1 MNEEP
6 LGVGA
11 RDCAGGLVGWM
22 GLCASAGSAGE
33 VVPAPATSAT
43 SATTHPTRAS
53 VHSQTQLQRRCRAH
67 VAGHQPREAPSALAA
82 VRSAPRPSSPRKNR
96 PPFYPQPRTLA
107 SSPCGFPA
115 PRSRRG
121 W

>member
-1 MNEEP
+1 MPEQMNEEP

-22 GLCASAGSAGE
+22 GLCASAGS
-33 VVPAPATSAT
+33 
-43 SATTHPTRAS
+43 AS